1 MEQIKKLFEKSKV
14 PAAKCWGANLKNG
27 DEWKLSF
34 NYSQSDDEIFRI
46 ASMTKVITTIASLQL
61 VEKSKLSLNDS
72 LHQIVPDISKV
83 TVLDENGKP
92 QDSDSAITLK
102 DLLTHTSGFAYP
114 FTSDKLDHFLGRPRG
129 PVNPQEFL
137 VWPRVF
143 EAEQGFCYGTGID
156 WVGKIIEK
164 VSGKSLEDYFR
175 ENITG
180 PLGMNS
186 TWFNPPEELYDRIVD
201 YYVRDGDEFEVAG
214 PRVPEPTEFY
224 GGGGGLMSSAEDY
237 MTLLKCLYNGGQMGE
252 VRILDNVTVDLMF
265 QDQLPDN
272 LYIGMTDAPEEHSWS
287 NNGEFCQDM
296 IGDQW
301 GLGWGLES
309 EKTMGMRSPGTA
321 YWAGIFN
328 TYFTLDRQNG
338 LVVLYFSQFLP
349 FDDQEAYEIYRT
361 FEKEVYLEL
370 SKDKS

>member
-83 TVLDENGKP
+83 AVLDEKGNP

-129 PVNPQEFL
+129 PANPQEFL

-186 TWFNPPEELYDRIVD
+186 TWFNPPEELHDRIVD

-237 MTLLKCLYNGGQMGE
+237 MTLLKCLYNGGQMGK
-252 VRILDNVTVDLMF
+252 VKILDNVTVDLMF

-309 EKTMGMRSPGTA
+309 EKRMGVRSAGTA

-328 TYFTLDRQNG
+328 TYFTLDRENG
-338 LVVLYFSQFLP
+338 LAVLYFSQFLP

-361 FEKEVYLEL
+361 FEEEVYIQS
-370 SKDKS
+370 SKNRC